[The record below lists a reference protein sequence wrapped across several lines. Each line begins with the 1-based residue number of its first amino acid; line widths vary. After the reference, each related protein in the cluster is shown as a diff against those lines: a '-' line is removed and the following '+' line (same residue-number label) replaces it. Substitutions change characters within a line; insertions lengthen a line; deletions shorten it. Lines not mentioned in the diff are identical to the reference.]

1 MAGLELADPFW
12 DVQEADLECT
22 RGHLEEE
29 GLEFLASGRPPS
41 ALSSSRPIS
50 FRICDFLQ
58 QFWATEVKE
67 TRCLLPYLQRK
78 NRAVPEKKISESSG
92 ETSLWQ
98 QRSSLRILQMAG
110 ALFPFSHLLTPSHS
124 HHLMALVSILKK
136 PNMLLKPWVQ
146 NSNQALLG

>member
-78 NRAVPEKKISESSG
+78 NRLEMTIVSS
-92 ETSLWQ
+92 Q
-98 QRSSLRILQMAG
+98 P
-110 ALFPFSHLLTPSHS
+110 PFSVTFYKELSHT
-124 HHLMALVSILKK
+124 
-136 PNMLLKPWVQ
+136 W
-146 NSNQALLG
+146 